1 MKKKFKKNIKKL
13 IKKMDLLKD
22 LKISVLSFNFV
33 MTYIN
38 HKMLVLIENNLD
50 YFRDS
55 ISECFFNQ
63 YNSRLLFFLKKNNC
77 FHNI

>member
-1 MKKKFKKNIKKL
+1 MKKKFKKNIKIL

-22 LKISVLSFNFV
+22 LKISALSFNFV

-63 YNSRLLFFLKKNNC
+63 YNRLLFFFKKNNC

>member
-63 YNSRLLFFLKKNNC
+63 YNRLLFFFKKNNC

>member
-1 MKKKFKKNIKKL
+1 
-13 IKKMDLLKD
+13 MDLLKD

-63 YNSRLLFFLKKNNC
+63 YNRLLFFLKKNNC

>member
-1 MKKKFKKNIKKL
+1 
-13 IKKMDLLKD
+13 MDLLKD

-63 YNSRLLFFLKKNNC
+63 YNRLLFFFLKNNC